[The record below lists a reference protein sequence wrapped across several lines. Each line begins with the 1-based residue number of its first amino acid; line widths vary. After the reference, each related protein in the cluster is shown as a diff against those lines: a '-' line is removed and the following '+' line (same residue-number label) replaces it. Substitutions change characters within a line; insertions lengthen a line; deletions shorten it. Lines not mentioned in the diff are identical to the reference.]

1 VAKSGSSP
9 RPPGP
14 GIRGDLILVVDDEA
28 IVRRLVRRVLEREGA
43 SVLEAEDGE
52 RGLRLVQEHARDLT
66 LVITDLVMPVIDGFE
81 VAEVLSIFQPDLP
94 VLAMSGHATVP
105 PPDRRLAIIKKP
117 FPVSTLVDAVQALK
131 SRPRGPLTQEQRA
144 RAQQLR
150 RASSALPDASIS
162 PAESIDLVAAAFEL
176 RRLRDHP

>member
-1 VAKSGSSP
+1 
-9 RPPGP
+9 
-14 GIRGDLILVVDDEA
+14 
-28 IVRRLVRRVLEREGA
+28 
-43 SVLEAEDGE
+43 
-52 RGLRLVQEHARDLT
+52 
-66 LVITDLVMPVIDGFE
+66 MPVIDGFE
-81 VAEVLSIFQPDLP
+81 VTEVLSIFQPDLP

-131 SRPRGPLTQEQRA
+131 SRPRGPLTQEQRT

-150 RASSALPDASIS
+150 RVSSALPDASIS